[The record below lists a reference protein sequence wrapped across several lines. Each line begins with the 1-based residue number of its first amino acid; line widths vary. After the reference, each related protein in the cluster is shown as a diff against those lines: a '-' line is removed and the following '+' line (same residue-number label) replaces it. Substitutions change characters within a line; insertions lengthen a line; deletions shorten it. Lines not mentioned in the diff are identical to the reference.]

1 MRELCFD
8 PRGEAFSSRL
18 RNRVVSARMKG
29 MAAKE
34 SSDSESRATPET
46 VPGNRLLGKRRTRRF
61 EAASRPENGSNGSAI
76 EKKEGANQ
84 VIRTPKNVRR
94 IGRGE

>member
-1 MRELCFD
+1 MRGLCFD

-34 SSDSESRATPET
+34 SPDSESRAAPKT
-46 VPGNRLLGKRRTRRF
+46 VAGDRLLGKRRTRGF
-61 EAASRPENGSNGSAI
+61 KAASRPENGSDGSAI
-76 EKKEGANQ
+76 EKKDAADEQ
-84 VIRTPKNVRR
+84 IRTLKNIRG
-94 IGRGE
+94 IGHGE